1 MGIKSVKSTYFTF
14 IVYIMVFG
22 VPGNTCYRTKSKNGI
37 TVLNR
42 HDDLIYGM
50 ELDKYAIP

>member
-1 MGIKSVKSTYFTF
+1 
-14 IVYIMVFG
+14 MVFG

-50 ELDKYAIP
+50 ELDKYAIL